1 MCAVLFAAFQH
12 SVHDRRPD
20 GCFPHLL
27 EPQIYQRLVP
37 TSHPR
42 KNSLEHDRYKLT
54 SYGVQDTRLIKGMAV
69 FYHDSCA
76 SDDSC
81 NGPRSEACTVSVDKS
96 KRTPG
101 MIHNPFRPIYCLNT
115 DVTLMN
121 DIAWEHGAG

>member
-1 MCAVLFAAFQH
+1 MLVGLMIAFFI
-12 SVHDRRPD
+12 SFD
-20 GCFPHLL
+20 
-27 EPQIYQRLVP
+27 PQIYQRLVP

-42 KNSLEHDRYKLT
+42 KNALEHGRYKLT
-54 SYGVQDTRLIKGMAV
+54 SYGVQETRLIKGMAV

-76 SDDSC
+76 TDDSC

-121 DIAWEHGAG
+121 DISWEHGAG